1 MLPIEIIYEIFYFL
15 DIDTRLKNK
24 IPPNKINC
32 DFFYQKPKLIDY
44 NHYIIQE
51 LNNILIITDLK
62 LLDTIVI
69 VKYKEMYTYT
79 SKFVYLSTIITNTQY
94 TLPQFI

>member
-24 IPPNKINC
+24 IPPIKITG
-32 DFFYQKPKLIDY
+32 DFFYNKPKLIDY

-62 LLDTIVI
+62 LLDTIII
-69 VKYKEMYTYT
+69 VKYKEMYTYS
-79 SKFVYLSTIITNTQY
+79 SKFVYLSTVITNRTF
-94 TLPQFI
+94 TLNEFI